1 MKKKYICLLLAVVML
16 MGIFAGC
23 GSTTPAASDSTT
35 APGNTPSESTAA
47 EIVKQAP
54 VLQAQVDAGT
64 LPDLTDRIPVES
76 DVYVEADNN
85 PTETPSYG
93 GTLRTYNGG
102 KWYFGPFAE
111 EPLFRLLDDGTV
123 EPNVAKGYE
132 MSDDGLVYTIHLREG
147 MKWSDGEPFTAEDC
161 VYYYNYILVT
171 NVDNET
177 GKVTKSATTKYYN
190 WYMTKDPADGIMKP
204 AQVRYV
210 DDTTFTITLYSPKVT
225 LLQAICI
232 DNKWM
237 FAPKH
242 WYKDLQA
249 YDHSKA
255 LLPDLDNRHLQ
266 QDHYH

>member
-23 GSTTPAASDSTT
+23 VSTTPAASDSTT

-64 LPDLTDRIPVES
+64 LPDLADRIPVES

-93 GTLRTYNGG
+93 GTLRTNNGG
-102 KWYFGPFAE
+102 KWYFGPITE

-177 GKVTKSATTKYYN
+177 GFIFYKSQDEGSGQFSYFAFSPDS
-190 WYMTKDPADGIMKP
+190 M
-204 AQVRYV
+204 
-210 DDTTFTITLYSPKVT
+210 DTTYHLEFRYAQEES
-225 LLQAICI
+225 
-232 DNKWM
+232 
-237 FAPKH
+237 
-242 WYKDLQA
+242 DLQSWFEGNFA
-249 YDHSKA
+249 YWNAAAIAADYDQPTMENVINLFA
-255 LLPDLDNRHLQ
+255 QENLAGQ
-266 QDHYH
+266 E